1 MADEV
6 LYETEDH
13 VAMITM
19 NRPETHN
26 AMNPELIQGLRD
38 AFARARADRNVRAVV
53 LTGAGDRAFSAGAD
67 LVRMAQRDAAEY
79 GDRFWWPSH
88 ATEWAEDFYKPVVAA
103 VNGYCY
109 AAAMNLLCDASDIRI
124 AADTATFCYAEVLR
138 GFSGAG
144 PAIALLPRQV
154 PYALAMEWL
163 LTGKV
168 FTAEDA
174 HRAGLVNAVVPLA
187 DVKPRARQ
195 VAEELAALPPI
206 AVRAI
211 KEAVV
216 RGLSMDTPNAI
227 RFANTV
233 GVLTRYTEDARE
245 GPRAF
250 AEKRPPLYTGR

>member
-1 MADEV
+1 MADEI
-6 LYETEDH
+6 LYETEGH
-13 VAMITM
+13 VATITM
-19 NRPETHN
+19 NRPQKHN

-38 AFARARADRNVRAVV
+38 AFARAKADRTVRAVV

-67 LVRMAQRDAAEY
+67 LVRMARRESADFADA
-79 GDRFWWPSH
+79 FWWPSH
-88 ATEWAEDFYKPVVAA
+88 ASEWAEDFYKPVVAA
-103 VNGYCY
+103 INGYCY
-109 AAAMNLLCDASDIRI
+109 AAAMNLMCSASDIRI

-168 FTAEDA
+168 FDA
-174 HRAGLVNAVVPLA
+174 QDAYRAGLVNEVVPLA
-187 DVKPRARQ
+187 AVKPRAMQ
-195 VAEELAALPPI
+195 VARDLSGLAPI

-216 RGLSMDTPNAI
+216 RGLSMDLPNATK
-227 RFANTV
+227 FANTI

-250 AEKRPPLYTGR
+250 AEKRPPVYTGR

>member
-1 MADEV
+1 MANEV
-6 LYETEDH
+6 LYEIDGH
-13 VAMITM
+13 VAIITM
-19 NRPETHN
+19 NRPEKHN
-26 AMNPELIQGLRD
+26 AMNPAVIQGVRD
-38 AFARARADRNVRAVV
+38 GFARAKADRTVRAVV

-67 LVRMAQRDAAEY
+67 LMHMAQREPADFADAY
-79 GDRFWWPSH
+79 WWPPYPN
-88 ATEWAEDFYKPVVAA
+88 AWAEDFYKPVVAA
-103 VNGYCY
+103 INGYCY
-109 AAAMNLLCDASDIRI
+109 AAAMNLMCSVADIRI
-124 AADTATFCYAEVLR
+124 ASTTATFCYAEVLR

-144 PAIALLPRQV
+144 PAIALLPRQM

-168 FTAEDA
+168 FSAQDA
-174 HRAGLVNAVVPLA
+174 YRAGLVNEVVPLA
-187 DVKPRARQ
+187 EVKPRAMA
-195 VAEELAALPPI
+195 VARELSQLAPI

-227 RFANTV
+227 RFANTI

-250 AEKRPPLYTGR
+250 AARRPPVYRGR

>member
-6 LYETEDH
+6 LYDTDGH
-13 VAMITM
+13 VAIVTM
-19 NRPETHN
+19 NRPEKHN
-26 AMNPELIQGLRD
+26 AMSPDVIQGVRD
-38 AFARARADRNVRAVV
+38 GFARANADRNIRAVM

-67 LVRMAQRDAAEY
+67 LVHMAQREPGNFGDAY
-79 GDRFWWPSH
+79 WWPPRSGG
-88 ATEWAEDFYKPVVAA
+88 WAEGFYKPVVAA
-103 VNGYCY
+103 INGYCY
-109 AAAMNLLCDASDIRI
+109 AAAMNLMCAATDIRI
-124 AADTATFCYAEVLR
+124 ASDTATFCYAEVLR

-168 FTAEDA
+168 FDA
-174 HRAGLVNAVVPLA
+174 QDAYRGGLVNAVVPLGE
-187 DVKPRARQ
+187 VKQRALEM
-195 VAEELAALPPI
+195 AHDLSKLAPI

-211 KEAVV
+211 KEAVI

-227 RFANTV
+227 QFANTI

-250 AEKRPPLYTGR
+250 AEKRPPVYTGR